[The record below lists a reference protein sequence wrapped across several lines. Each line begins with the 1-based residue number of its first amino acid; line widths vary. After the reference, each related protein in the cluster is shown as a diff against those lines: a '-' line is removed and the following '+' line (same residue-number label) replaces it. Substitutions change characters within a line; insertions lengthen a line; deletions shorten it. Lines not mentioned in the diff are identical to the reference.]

1 MSKEL
6 PVILYVDDEID
17 NITVVKGDL
26 EHKFNVVGI
35 DKPRVALEKVQ
46 EIKPCIVVSDIDMP
60 HMDGIEFL
68 EKLKVV
74 YPQARRVIITGKSTE
89 STAIEA
95 IRRTGSSE
103 YIKKPFKG
111 DALERALDKVYKS
124 YTDDLIE
131 DQKRKKEQEA
141 TEQKIVELMSSLE
154 QSQQLALLGTLT
166 TGIFEELSQPIDR
179 AGSWLSL
186 IETTAGRFER
196 LKESNL
202 AFQQKILDAAQ
213 RGRNDIKLVIGICRN
228 LMSYAN
234 AKNATA
240 DYFGLEAVVQTVY
253 ELLYSKAHEKNI
265 SLKCDISKK
274 VMINGNKAGFYQI
287 IMHLVSNAIDASKI
301 DGSLEISSKAEEES
315 WQLVIQY
322 DGEGVL
328 EENLTKVFDPYASTK
343 TSPKGKGLGLFVV
356 RKEVERHAGT
366 IEIRS
371 VVGKGTAFVL
381 KFPRA
386 SRVGEE
392 TT

>member
-1 MSKEL
+1 MSNKKPIL
-6 PVILYVDDEID
+6 LYVDDEPSNLIM
-17 NITVVKGDL
+17 ITANL
-26 EHKFNVVGI
+26 EDQFEVIGI
-35 DKPRVALEKVQ
+35 ESPFEALRRVQ
-46 EIKPCIVVSDIDMP
+46 EIKPCIILSDIDMP
-60 HMDGIEFL
+60 GMDGIEFL
-68 EKLKVV
+68 EKTREV
-74 YPQARRVIITGKSTE
+74 YPLARRVIITGKSTE
-89 STAIEA
+89 QTAIEA
-95 IRRTGSSE
+95 IKRTASSE
-103 YIKKPFKG
+103 YIKKPFKNNE
-111 DALERALDKVYKS
+111 LEKTLDKVYKNYLLERS
-124 YTDDLIE
+124 E
-131 DQKRKKEQEA
+131 DEKRQKELD
-141 TEQKIVELMSSLE
+141 TLNQKSLELLDSLE

-240 DYFGLEAVVQTVY
+240 DYFALEAVVQTVY
-253 ELLYSKAHEKNI
+253 ELLYAKAHEKNI
-265 SLKCDISKK
+265 SLKCEISKK
-274 VMINGNKAGFYQI
+274 VMVNGNKAGFYQI

-301 DGSLEISSKAEEES
+301 DGTLEISSKADAES

-328 EENLTKVFDPYASTK
+328 EENLTKVFDPYASAK

-356 RKEVERHAGT
+356 RKEVERHGGT

-381 KFPRA
+381 TFPKA
-386 SRVGEE
+386 SRVEGE
-392 TT
+392 